1 MGKGSKS
8 QEGSSQEIND
18 EGANG
23 ARWAHVYQFV
33 FLRIQKSAKGFV
45 QIKWSKQC

>member
-1 MGKGSKS
+1 MGKGSKG

-23 ARWAHVYQFV
+23 ARWAHVYQFLQRDV
-33 FLRIQKSAKGFV
+33 FILNV
-45 QIKWSKQC
+45 QTM